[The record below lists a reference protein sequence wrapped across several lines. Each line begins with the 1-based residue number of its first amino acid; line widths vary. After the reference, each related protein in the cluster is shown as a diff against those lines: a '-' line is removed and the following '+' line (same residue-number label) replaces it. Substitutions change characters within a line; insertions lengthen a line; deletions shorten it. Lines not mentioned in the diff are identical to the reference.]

1 MRGWSVDIG
10 ANATVRKL
18 SLRLFGPPGDRG
30 LAVDKEHW
38 LDVELAGVGAAGY
51 GIYEGV
57 R

>member
-1 MRGWSVDIG
+1 MDIG